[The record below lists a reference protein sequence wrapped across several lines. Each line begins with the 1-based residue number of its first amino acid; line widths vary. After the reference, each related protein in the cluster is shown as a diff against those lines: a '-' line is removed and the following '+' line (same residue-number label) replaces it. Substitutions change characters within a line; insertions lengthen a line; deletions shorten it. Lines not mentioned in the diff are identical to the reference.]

1 MFKRFVALFVV
12 CFVLAGDALAEVKV
26 AVVDFQRALNEV
38 KEADGVRKKLEGM
51 YGERKTAI
59 EKMQKSLEA
68 QRAELEKQAAILSDS
83 ARKQKEEEFMRSQM
97 EFQQTYGR
105 YESEMQ
111 GAYYSA
117 MEQFIEKMRKIA
129 VAIGQERG
137 YTLVLEATE
146 GGVVY
151 YQPSIDVTDELIKR
165 YNAANPATTTTTGK

>member
-1 MFKRFVALFVV
+1 MFKRLVALFFL
-12 CFVLAGDALAEVKV
+12 CFLLAGNAYAEVKV

-38 KEADGVRKKLEGM
+38 KEAEGVRKKLEGM
-51 YGERKTAI
+51 YGERKGTI
-59 EKMQKSLEA
+59 EKMQKTLEG
-68 QRAELEKQAAILSDS
+68 QRAELEKQSAILSDA
-83 ARKQKEEEFMRSQM
+83 ARTQKEQEFYRAQM

-111 GAYYSA
+111 QAYYSA

-151 YQPSIDVTDELIKR
+151 YAPTIDVTEELIKR
-165 YNAANPATTTTTGK
+165 YNAANPATSTGK